1 MYPMSRC
8 IINNMYAY
16 IKAKMVYNLERREY
30 LLGRMCISS
39 VSCTQIVN
47 DWIVKCSIASRLQ

>member
-1 MYPMSRC
+1 MSRC